1 MGRTNPTY
9 RDTVRG
15 LEKQWQPYR
24 RALRHDDRPH
34 FDRLFVHAR
43 AHADAAG
50 LLNHGLVELPL
61 VLSVLLEQERRIHA
75 LERAVD
81 EADTSSRRDG

>member
-1 MGRTNPTY
+1 
-9 RDTVRG
+9 
-15 LEKQWQPYR
+15 
-24 RALRHDDRPH
+24 
-34 FDRLFVHAR
+34 LFVHAR